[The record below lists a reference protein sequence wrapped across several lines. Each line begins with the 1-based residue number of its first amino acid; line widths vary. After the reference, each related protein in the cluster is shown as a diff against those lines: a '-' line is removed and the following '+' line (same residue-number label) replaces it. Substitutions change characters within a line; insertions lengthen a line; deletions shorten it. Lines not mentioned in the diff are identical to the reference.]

1 MCEMYRLYFHLMPPA
16 GWLNDPNGL
25 CQYQGNYH
33 VFFQYAP
40 ESSLGGRKFWGH
52 YVSPDLIRWK
62 FLGTA
67 LCPDTKWDR
76 DGVYSGS
83 AFTEDGF
90 LELFYTGNVKEKG
103 DFDYISAGRGANVLY
118 TKSSSGET
126 FKEKNL
132 LLSNEDYPASYTCHV
147 RDPKVWKENGQY
159 YMILGGRRKN
169 DQGAVMIYSSPD
181 KKTWSLCR
189 EMSTREPFGY
199 MWECPDL
206 FEMAG
211 TRFPLCCPQGLEAQ
225 QERYQKL
232 VEA

>member
-118 TKSSSGET
+118 TKSSSG
-126 FKEKNL
+126 
-132 LLSNEDYPASYTCHV
+132 
-147 RDPKVWKENGQY
+147 
-159 YMILGGRRKN
+159 
-169 DQGAVMIYSSPD
+169 
-181 KKTWSLCR
+181 
-189 EMSTREPFGY
+189 
-199 MWECPDL
+199 
-206 FEMAG
+206 
-211 TRFPLCCPQGLEAQ
+211 
-225 QERYQKL
+225 
-232 VEA
+232 

>member
-1 MCEMYRLYFHLMPPA
+1 MNETNETYRLYFHLTPPA

-25 CQYQGNYH
+25 CEYRGRYH

-40 ESSLGGRKFWGH
+40 ESPLGGRKFWGH

-126 FKEKNL
+126 FKEKKL

-147 RDPKVWKENGQY
+147 RDPKV
-159 YMILGGRRKN
+159 
-169 DQGAVMIYSSPD
+169 
-181 KKTWSLCR
+181 
-189 EMSTREPFGY
+189 
-199 MWECPDL
+199 
-206 FEMAG
+206 
-211 TRFPLCCPQGLEAQ
+211 
-225 QERYQKL
+225 
-232 VEA
+232 